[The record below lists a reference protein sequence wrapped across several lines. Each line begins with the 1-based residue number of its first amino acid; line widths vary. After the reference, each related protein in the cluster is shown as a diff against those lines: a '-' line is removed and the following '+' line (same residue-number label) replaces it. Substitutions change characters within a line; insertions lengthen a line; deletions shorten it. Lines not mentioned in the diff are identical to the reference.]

1 MKKIYRFL
9 LSKEV
14 IIYWIITFAVIIIV
28 GSIVP
33 QGDVKQIQ
41 DGKLP
46 DILKSFLILIQ
57 ANNLYRSPLFLSIM
71 TLFFITLSIST
82 YQIIWPI
89 FLSIFKQS
97 KTPAIKHL
105 LRYPMILEI
114 KGVNFNSAKNIFVQ
128 KKYKL
133 ANEQDKLLHFEKGK
147 WSKSSAM
154 IAHISLFM
162 ILFGIIISMLTS
174 FKSTAALVPNEQ
186 ISIKRI
192 IEKADLKG
200 KLVTTENQDW
210 SIKVN
215 SFKITYHPNG
225 MIQQYFSDLSVLDN
239 KSNAELLRKTIY
251 VNEPLVYN
259 GVYFYQA
266 SWGVSHLSMLINGKP
281 TNVILQPLQNEQGSA
296 SDKIKLGNN
305 EYVLFLDKSNQAYVF
320 DLDAKP
326 VAQLNKNEEI
336 DINGNKLVFKE
347 IVLFTGLQVKEDK
360 GIPLVYLGFIILII
374 SLIINYFS
382 YNQLWLI
389 ENDGKYYLVGK
400 ATRGQYLLEKEINRI
415 ADLIEID
422 KNVLTQNKS
431 HIIN

>member
-1 MKKIYRFL
+1 M
-9 LSKEV
+9 
-14 IIYWIITFAVIIIV
+14 
-28 GSIVP
+28 GSIIP
-33 QGDVKQIQ
+33 QGDVKQIEN
-41 DGKLP
+41 GKLP
-46 DILKSFLILIQ
+46 EFLKDFLIAIQ
-57 ANNLYRSPLFLSIM
+57 AHSLYRSPLFLSIM

-82 YQIIWPI
+82 YQVIWPI
-89 FLSIFKQS
+89 FLSIFKPS
-97 KTPAIKHL
+97 KTPAIRHL
-105 LRYPMILEI
+105 LRYPMLLEI
-114 KGVNFNSAKNIFVQ
+114 KGVDFDKSKDIFL
-128 KKYKL
+128 KRRYKL
-133 ANEQDKLLHFEKGK
+133 ANQQDSLLHFEKGK

-154 IAHISLFM
+154 IAHISLFT
-162 ILFGIIISMLTS
+162 ILFGVIFSMLTS
-174 FKSTAALVPNEQ
+174 FKSTAALVPGEQ

-192 IEKADLKG
+192 VDKADLKG
-200 KLVTTENQDW
+200 KLVVTDKQNW
-210 SIKVN
+210 SVKVN

-225 MIQQYFSDLSVLDN
+225 MIQQYYSDLSIHDDSTN
-239 KSNAELLRKTIY
+239 SELLKKTIF

-266 SWGVSHLSMLINGKP
+266 SWGVSHLSTVINGKP
-281 TNVILQPLQNEQGSA
+281 TNVILQPLQNEQGSV
-296 SDKIKLGNN
+296 SDKIKFGNN
-305 EYVLFLDKSNQAYVF
+305 EYVLFLDKSNQVYVF

-326 VAQLNKNEEI
+326 VAQLNKDQETDVSGTKI
-336 DINGNKLVFKE
+336 TFKDV
-347 IVLFTGLQVKEDK
+347 VLFTGLQVKEDK
-360 GIPLVYLGFIILII
+360 GIPLVYIGFIILII